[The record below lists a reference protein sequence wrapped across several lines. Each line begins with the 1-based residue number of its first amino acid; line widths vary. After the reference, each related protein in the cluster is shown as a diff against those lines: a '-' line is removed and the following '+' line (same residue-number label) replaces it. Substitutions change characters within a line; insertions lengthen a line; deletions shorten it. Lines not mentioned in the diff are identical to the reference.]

1 MAYQE
6 IREMKKMLLLAM
18 LGVMLAGCAHQPVYT
33 EHYYRTHKAALKK
46 EIAFCGKAEKLSDS
60 EEKNCQTAKTVQS
73 DEGAAAIFS
82 GGTNNP
88 ALLP

>member
-1 MAYQE
+1 
-6 IREMKKMLLLAM
+6 MKKTLWFAM
-18 LGVMLAGCAHQPVYT
+18 LGAMLSGCAHQPVYT
-33 EHYYRTHKAALKK
+33 AQYYRTHKTALKK
-46 EIAFCGKAEKLSDS
+46 EIAFCAKAEKLSGS

-73 DEGAAAIFS
+73 DEDAAAIFS